1 MGKPSEYAS
10 QADRLVLSGL
20 RSKGEAWIVG
30 GWVRESASGEPST
43 DMDIATN
50 LLPEEVKKLFPL
62 SLMYGAEYGTVV
74 VRLEDH
80 EKSWEVTTLRSEGGY
95 GDGRRPDNVEFGVDI
110 NGDLSRRDFTINA
123 MAYDSEWNLIDPFG
137 GSSDMENGILKSVGN
152 ATERLSEDGLRVMRA
167 YRFLA
172 SEKVVSMDAELSL
185 AVRDNVGMLGQVSK
199 ERIGDEMMQ
208 TLASPNASAALSMM
222 QDDGVIHEILP
233 GLSASTYPVLCG
245 DSLVNLALVC
255 SGDERSGAE
264 LIALLRDSL
273 KMSTD
278 DLREIAFLHN
288 ARNAP
293 IPSEISEMRV
303 FRAALPVLRQTRF
316 IRYCEGLGRDIG
328 GFDSSLSELAP
339 LRAGNS
345 PIVDGNV
352 LSEAT
357 GLEPGPKMGRLKGM
371 LHRIQVERDLNDSD
385 EVLALLEE
393 LDWMESEHEN
403 WPVLGWP

>member
-185 AVRDNVGMLGQVSK
+185 AVRDNVGMLEQVSK

-288 ARNAP
+288 ARDAP

>member
-199 ERIGDEMMQ
+199 ERIGHEMMQ

-288 ARNAP
+288 ARDAP

-371 LHRIQVERDLNDSD
+371 LHRIQVERDLNDSG

>member
-50 LLPEEVKKLFPL
+50 LLPEEVKNLFPL

-185 AVRDNVGMLGQVSK
+185 AVRDNVGMLEQVSK

-288 ARNAP
+288 ARDAP

-371 LHRIQVERDLNDSD
+371 LHRIQVERDLNDSG

>member
-50 LLPEEVKKLFPL
+50 LLPEEVKNLFPL

-74 VRLEDH
+74 VRLEGH

-371 LHRIQVERDLNDSD
+371 LHRIQVERDLNDSG

>member
-1 MGKPSEYAS
+1 MGKPSEYDS

-50 LLPEEVKKLFPL
+50 LLPEEVKNLFPL

-288 ARNAP
+288 ARDAP

-371 LHRIQVERDLNDSD
+371 LHRIQVERDLNDSG

>member
-62 SLMYGAEYGTVV
+62 SLMYGAKYGTVV
-74 VRLEDH
+74 VRLEGH

-137 GSSDMENGILKSVGN
+137 GSSDIENGILKSVGN

-172 SEKVVSMDAELSL
+172 SEKVVSMDAELSS
-185 AVRDNVGMLGQVSK
+185 AVKDNVGMLGQVSK
-199 ERIGDEMMQ
+199 ERIGHEMMQ

-371 LHRIQVERDLNDSD
+371 LHRIQVERDLNDSG

>member
-62 SLMYGAEYGTVV
+62 SLMFGAEYGTVV
-74 VRLEDH
+74 VRLEGH
-80 EKSWEVTTLRSEGGY
+80 EESWEVTTLRSEGGY

-137 GSSDMENGILKSVGN
+137 GSSDIEKGILKSVGN

-172 SEKVVSMDAELSL
+172 SEKVVSMDAELSS
-185 AVRDNVGMLGQVSK
+185 AVKDNVGMLGQVSK
-199 ERIGDEMMQ
+199 ERIGHEMMQ

-278 DLREIAFLHN
+278 DLREITFLHN
-288 ARNAP
+288 SRDAP

-303 FRAALPVLRQTRF
+303 FRAALPNLRQTRF

-345 PIVDGNV
+345 PIIDGNV

-403 WPVLGWP
+403 WPALGWP

>member
-50 LLPEEVKKLFPL
+50 LLPEEVKNLFPL

-371 LHRIQVERDLNDSD
+371 LHRIQVERDLNDSG

>member
-50 LLPEEVKKLFPL
+50 LLPEEVKNLFPL

-288 ARNAP
+288 ARDAP

-371 LHRIQVERDLNDSD
+371 LHRIQVERDLNDSG

>member
-1 MGKPSEYAS
+1 MEKPSEYAS

-50 LLPEEVKKLFPL
+50 LLPEEVKNLFPL

-371 LHRIQVERDLNDSD
+371 LHRIQVERDLNDSG

>member
-50 LLPEEVKKLFPL
+50 LLPEEVKNLFPL

-74 VRLEDH
+74 VRLEAH

-123 MAYDSEWNLIDPFG
+123 MAYDSEWNRIDPFG

-371 LHRIQVERDLNDSD
+371 LHRIQVERDLNDSG

>member
-1 MGKPSEYAS
+1 MEKPSEYAS

-62 SLMYGAEYGTVV
+62 SLMYGAKYGTVV
-74 VRLEDH
+74 VRLEGH

-137 GSSDMENGILKSVGN
+137 GSSDIENGILKSVGN

-172 SEKVVSMDAELSL
+172 SEKVVSMDAELSS
-185 AVRDNVGMLGQVSK
+185 AVKDNVGMLGQVSK
-199 ERIGDEMMQ
+199 ERIGHEMMQ

-222 QDDGVIHEILP
+222 QDDGVIQEILP
-233 GLSASTYPVLCG
+233 GLSVKTYPVLCG
-245 DSLVNLALVC
+245 DSLVNLALMC

-264 LIALLRDSL
+264 LSALLRDSL

-278 DLREIAFLHN
+278 DLREITFLHN
-288 ARNAP
+288 ARDAP

-303 FRAALPVLRQTRF
+303 FRAALPNLRQTRF

-345 PIVDGNV
+345 PIIDGNV

-403 WPVLGWP
+403 WPALGWP

>member
-50 LLPEEVKKLFPL
+50 LLPEEVKNLFPL

-264 LIALLRDSL
+264 LSALLRDSL

-371 LHRIQVERDLNDSD
+371 LHRIQVERDLNDSG

>member
-50 LLPEEVKKLFPL
+50 LLPEEVKNLFPL

-345 PIVDGNV
+345 PIVDVNV

-371 LHRIQVERDLNDSD
+371 LHRIQVERDLNDSG

>member
-50 LLPEEVKKLFPL
+50 LLPEEVKNLFPL

-74 VRLEDH
+74 VRIEDH

-185 AVRDNVGMLGQVSK
+185 AVRDNVGMLEQVSK

-371 LHRIQVERDLNDSD
+371 LHRIQVERDLNDSG

>member
-1 MGKPSEYAS
+1 MEKPSEYAS

-74 VRLEDH
+74 VRLEGH

-137 GSSDMENGILKSVGN
+137 GSSDIENGILKSVGN

-172 SEKVVSMDAELSL
+172 SEKVVSMDAELSS
-185 AVRDNVGMLGQVSK
+185 AVKDNVGMLGQVSK
-199 ERIGDEMMQ
+199 ERIGHEMMQ
-208 TLASPNASAALSMM
+208 TLASPNATAALSMM

-233 GLSASTYPVLCG
+233 GLSARTHPVLCG
-245 DSLVNLALVC
+245 DSLVNLALMC

-264 LIALLRDSL
+264 LSALLRDSL
-273 KMSTD
+273 KISTD

-288 ARNAP
+288 ARDAP

-316 IRYCEGLGRDIG
+316 IRYCEGLGRDISE
-328 GFDSSLSELAP
+328 FDSSLSELAP

-357 GLEPGPKMGRLKGM
+357 GLKPGPKMGRLKGM
-371 LHRIQVERDLNDSD
+371 LHRIQVERDLNGSD

-393 LDWMESEHEN
+393 FDWMESEHEN
-403 WPVLGWP
+403 WPLLGWP

>member
-74 VRLEDH
+74 VRLEGH
-80 EKSWEVTTLRSEGGY
+80 EESWEVTTLRSEGGY

-137 GSSDMENGILKSVGN
+137 GSSDIENGILKSVGN

-172 SEKVVSMDAELSL
+172 SEKVVSMDAELSS
-185 AVRDNVGMLGQVSK
+185 AVKDNVGMLGQVSK
-199 ERIGDEMMQ
+199 ERIGHEMMQ

-222 QDDGVIHEILP
+222 QDDGVIQEILP
-233 GLSASTYPVLCG
+233 GLSVKTYPVLCG
-245 DSLVNLALVC
+245 DSLVNLALMC

-303 FRAALPVLRQTRF
+303 FRAALPNLRQTRF

-345 PIVDGNV
+345 PIIDGNV

-371 LHRIQVERDLNDSD
+371 LHRIQVERDLNDSG

>member
-62 SLMYGAEYGTVV
+62 SLMYGAKYGTVV
-74 VRLEDH
+74 VRLEGH

-172 SEKVVSMDAELSL
+172 SEKVVSMDAELSS
-185 AVRDNVGMLGQVSK
+185 AVKDNVGMLGQVSK
-199 ERIGDEMMQ
+199 ERIGHEMMQ
-208 TLASPNASAALSMM
+208 TLASPNATAALSMM

-371 LHRIQVERDLNDSD
+371 LHRIQVERDLNDSG

>member
-1 MGKPSEYAS
+1 MEKPSEYAS

-50 LLPEEVKKLFPL
+50 LLPEEVKNLFPL

-185 AVRDNVGMLGQVSK
+185 AVRDNVGMLEQVSK

-371 LHRIQVERDLNDSD
+371 LHRIQVERDLNDSG

>member
-199 ERIGDEMMQ
+199 ERIGHEMMQ

-288 ARNAP
+288 ARDAP

-371 LHRIQVERDLNDSD
+371 LHRIQIERDLNDSD

>member
-50 LLPEEVKKLFPL
+50 LLPEEVKNLFPL

-137 GSSDMENGILKSVGN
+137 GSSDIEKGILKSVGN

-172 SEKVVSMDAELSL
+172 SEKVVSMDAELSS
-185 AVRDNVGMLGQVSK
+185 AVKDNVGMLGQVSK
-199 ERIGDEMMQ
+199 ERIGHEMMQ

-222 QDDGVIHEILP
+222 QDDGVIQEILP
-233 GLSASTYPVLCG
+233 GLSVKTYPVLCG
-245 DSLVNLALVC
+245 DSLVNLALMC

-264 LIALLRDSL
+264 LSALLRDSL

-278 DLREIAFLHN
+278 DLREITFLHN
-288 ARNAP
+288 ARDAP

-303 FRAALPVLRQTRF
+303 FRAALPNLRQTRF
-316 IRYCEGLGRDIG
+316 ISYCEGLGRDIG

-345 PIVDGNV
+345 PIIDGNV

>member
-1 MGKPSEYAS
+1 MEKPSEYAS

-62 SLMYGAEYGTVV
+62 SLMYGAKYGTVV
-74 VRLEDH
+74 VRLEGH

-288 ARNAP
+288 ARDAP

-371 LHRIQVERDLNDSD
+371 LHRIQVERDLNDSG

>member
-50 LLPEEVKKLFPL
+50 LLPEEVKNLFPL

-371 LHRIQVERDLNDSD
+371 LHRIQVERDLNDSG

-403 WPVLGWP
+403 WPALGWP

>member
-50 LLPEEVKKLFPL
+50 LLPEEVKNLFPL
-62 SLMYGAEYGTVV
+62 SLMYGAKYGTVV
-74 VRLEDH
+74 VRLEGH

-137 GSSDMENGILKSVGN
+137 GSSDIENGILKSVGN

-288 ARNAP
+288 ARDAP

-371 LHRIQVERDLNDSD
+371 LHRIQVERDLNDSG

>member
-50 LLPEEVKKLFPL
+50 LLPEEVKNLFPL

-371 LHRIQVERDLNDSD
+371 LHRIQVERDLNDSG
-385 EVLALLEE
+385 EVLALLVA
-393 LDWMESEHEN
+393 LDWMESEPEN
-403 WPVLGWP
+403 WPALGGP

>member
-50 LLPEEVKKLFPL
+50 LLPEEVKNLFPL

-137 GSSDMENGILKSVGN
+137 GSSDIEKGILKSVGN

-172 SEKVVSMDAELSL
+172 SEKVVSMDAELSS
-185 AVRDNVGMLGQVSK
+185 AVKDNVGMLGQVSK
-199 ERIGDEMMQ
+199 ERIGHEMMQ

-371 LHRIQVERDLNDSD
+371 LHRIQVERDLNDSG

>member
-50 LLPEEVKKLFPL
+50 LLPEEVKNLFPL

-110 NGDLSRRDFTINA
+110 IGDLSRRDFTINA

-371 LHRIQVERDLNDSD
+371 LHRIQVERDLNDSG

>member
-62 SLMYGAEYGTVV
+62 SLMYGAKYGTVV
-74 VRLEDH
+74 VRLEGH

-371 LHRIQVERDLNDSD
+371 LHRIQVERDLNDSG

>member
-50 LLPEEVKKLFPL
+50 LLPEEVKNLFPL

-137 GSSDMENGILKSVGN
+137 GASDMENGILKSVGN

-208 TLASPNASAALSMM
+208 TLASPNASAALSMK
-222 QDDGVIHEILP
+222 QDDAVIHEILP

-371 LHRIQVERDLNDSD
+371 LHRIQVERDLNDSG

>member
-1 MGKPSEYAS
+1 
-10 QADRLVLSGL
+10 
-20 RSKGEAWIVG
+20 
-30 GWVRESASGEPST
+30 
-43 DMDIATN
+43 
-50 LLPEEVKKLFPL
+50 
-62 SLMYGAEYGTVV
+62 
-74 VRLEDH
+74 
-80 EKSWEVTTLRSEGGY
+80 
-95 GDGRRPDNVEFGVDI
+95 
-110 NGDLSRRDFTINA
+110 
-123 MAYDSEWNLIDPFG
+123 
-137 GSSDMENGILKSVGN
+137 MENGILKSVGN

-371 LHRIQVERDLNDSD
+371 LHRIQVERDLNDSG

>member
-50 LLPEEVKKLFPL
+50 LLPEEVKNLFPL

-74 VRLEDH
+74 VRIEDH

-371 LHRIQVERDLNDSD
+371 LHRIQVERDLNDSG

-393 LDWMESEHEN
+393 LDWMESEHVN

>member
-74 VRLEDH
+74 VRLEGH
-80 EKSWEVTTLRSEGGY
+80 EESWEVTTLRSEGGY

-137 GSSDMENGILKSVGN
+137 GSSDIEKGILKSVGN

-172 SEKVVSMDAELSL
+172 SEKVVSMDAELSS
-185 AVRDNVGMLGQVSK
+185 AVKDNVGMLGQVSK
-199 ERIGDEMMQ
+199 ERIGHEMMQ

-222 QDDGVIHEILP
+222 QDDGVIQEILP
-233 GLSASTYPVLCG
+233 GLSVKTYPVLCG
-245 DSLVNLALVC
+245 DSLVNLALMC

-264 LIALLRDSL
+264 LSALLRDSL

-278 DLREIAFLHN
+278 DLREITFLHN
-288 ARNAP
+288 ARDAP

-303 FRAALPVLRQTRF
+303 FRAALPNLRQTRF

-345 PIVDGNV
+345 PIIDGNV

-403 WPVLGWP
+403 WPALGWP